1 MYNILPANS
10 ICRQISLSVDSV
22 KSGEEFLSWL
32 RTKGLPIQTKREPFS
47 DANWALIPYWRKSA
61 YATCN
66 WLWRKI
72 YRPERT
78 VKWTV
83 KRNWIHVAV
92 AHLSLKKVEFFQ
104 VWSSLAICYT
114 KATRLDRSVLNVPYD
129 LPSSSSCSTGS
140 RFSSLTTIWL
150 AAILFQIHERG
161 NLTSSVKTWITK
173 RYQSRKPGIFL
184 SRSIGENIFTCEF
197 NVASSSTLHQIYWCP
212 FTTTV

>member
-1 MYNILPANS
+1 MTNVRSHVYRAGNKKKAYMYNILPANS

-78 VKWTV
+78 VKLLAQLNSRSCRPPLAQ
-83 KRNWIHVAV
+83 KSWI
-92 AHLSLKKVEFFQ
+92 
-104 VWSSLAICYT
+104 
-114 KATRLDRSVLNVPYD
+114 
-129 LPSSSSCSTGS
+129 LPSLIKPCDMLHKSYEVGPISAQCAL
-140 RFSSLTTIWL
+140 RFTFFVVLFYWFTILISHDHL
-150 AAILFQIHERG
+150 ARRDIVPNPR
-161 NLTSSVKTWITK
+161 K
-173 RYQSRKPGIFL
+173 RKP
-184 SRSIGENIFTCEF
+184 N
-197 NVASSSTLHQIYWCP
+197 Q
-212 FTTTV
+212 

>member
-72 YRPERT
+72 YRAERT
-78 VKWTV
+78 VKLLAQLNSRSCRPPLAQ
-83 KRNWIHVAV
+83 KNWIFPSLIKPCDMLHKSCEVGPISAQCALRFTFFV
-92 AHLSLKKVEFFQ
+92 VLFYWFTILISHDHLAHRDV
-104 VWSSLAICYT
+104 
-114 KATRLDRSVLNVPYD
+114 VPN
-129 LPSSSSCSTGS
+129 P
-140 RFSSLTTIWL
+140 R
-150 AAILFQIHERG
+150 
-161 NLTSSVKTWITK
+161 K
-173 RYQSRKPGIFL
+173 RKP
-184 SRSIGENIFTCEF
+184 N
-197 NVASSSTLHQIYWCP
+197 Q
-212 FTTTV
+212 